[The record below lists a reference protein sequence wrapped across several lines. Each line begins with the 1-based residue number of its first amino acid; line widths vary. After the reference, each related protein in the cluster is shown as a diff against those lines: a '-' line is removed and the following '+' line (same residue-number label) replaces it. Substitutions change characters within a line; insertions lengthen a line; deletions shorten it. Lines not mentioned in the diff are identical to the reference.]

1 MIYFGN
7 TTFYELNT
15 IKARLGSV
23 YYTTDTNEFYIFTT
37 DKTWAK
43 LADNTIMSELSKRR
57 YIDKRHKCP
66 SCGAT
71 HKETEKQCYWC
82 GHDFTSEDDYE

>member
-1 MIYFGN
+1 MIYLGEA
-7 TTFYELNT
+7 TTNKINKL
-15 IKARLGSV
+15 KAQTGSV

-43 LADNTIMSELSKRR
+43 LAESTIISEVSKRR
-57 YIDKRHKCP
+57 YADKRHKCP

-82 GHDFTSEDDYE
+82 GNYFISED

>member
-15 IKARLGSV
+15 IKALPGSV

-37 DKTWAK
+37 DNTWAK
-43 LADNTIMSELSKRR
+43 LAESTIISEVSKRR
-57 YIDKRHKCP
+57 YTNKRLKCP

-71 HKETEKQCYWC
+71 HKENEERCYWC
-82 GHDFTSEDDYE
+82 GNYFVSEDYYE